1 MKNIGLI
8 GLGTV
13 GTGLYHLMNRDG
25 QKQFN
30 ILTACD
36 VNRLKAIADAQF
48 EFSDNYDNIFAAN
61 GLIDIIV
68 ELTNDAGSG
77 LDIARKAL
85 KKGKLFVTANKKMI
99 AENLHEL
106 IEIQRFYWGKLLYE
120 ASVCGSIPVI
130 RILEDFYRKVDIK
143 NVRMICNGTSNYI
156 LTQIQNNN
164 MAYAEALSL
173 AREAGFAES
182 NPVLDVDGHDAKFKL
197 IILASHAFGVVLTC
211 EQTFNSGIGSIEKA
225 DTEFAKTHGLTIKP
239 LASLFLNSGVVSGYV
254 MPSILPGSDRLSNI
268 LNEDNSIVI
277 ESEDYGTQQYSGKG
291 AGCLPTAATVYS
303 DIQSI
308 SRGSSYVYPKI
319 EQGNTFTNDF
329 NVDVYL
335 RASETVMNKLHW
347 HSKTIVKSVNKQV
360 QLIGRISLSDLIKNK
375 DILAGNCFIAEIP
388 EGFFQQIINGKTLT
402 E

>member
-1 MKNIGLI
+1 M
-8 GLGTV
+8 GTV

-36 VNRLKAIADAQF
+36 INPLKAIADAQF

-61 GLIDIIV
+61 GSIDIIV
-68 ELTNDAGSG
+68 ELTNNAGSG

-130 RILEDFYRKVDIK
+130 RILEDFYRKVEIK

-182 NPVLDVDGHDAKFKL
+182 NPVLDVDGYDAKFKL
-197 IILASHAFGVVLTC
+197 IILASHAFGVALTC
-211 EQTFNSGIGSIEKA
+211 EQVFNSGIAGIAKA
-225 DTEFAKTHGLTIKP
+225 DTGFAKMHGLTIKP

-254 MPSILPGSDRLSNI
+254 MPSFLPNSDRLSSI
-268 LNEDNSIVI
+268 LYEDNSVVV
-277 ESEDYGTQQYSGKG
+277 ESEDYGSQQYTGKG

-319 EQGNTFTNDF
+319 EQGNTFTNDY
-329 NVDVYL
+329 DIEVYL
-335 RASETVMNKLHW
+335 RAPETVINTLHW
-347 HSKTIVKSVNKQV
+347 QRKIIVKSIKKQV
-360 QLIGRISLSDLIKNK
+360 QLVGRLSVSELIKNK
-375 DILAGNCFIAEIP
+375 DLLAGNNFIAEIP
-388 EGFFQQIINGKTLT
+388 KSLFNKF
-402 E
+402 